1 LTKSDRCDII
11 IIMKPALFNVNIP
24 IMTLSK
30 HRLLYRVTLHTIIGL
45 FLVQMALLIAA
56 LAVREG
62 TLPQVAVE
70 ISTICNALSL
80 IASLISHWIDF
91 TMNTGIRDHATIWE
105 ELSGIWCN
113 FLLPMVIFHAA
124 YIVALVYSAAIFL
137 SADDAFTE
145 NRLHWVLYESC
156 VAFVAVIIRLILYS
170 SWNRSSSKDPSL
182 MD

>member
-1 LTKSDRCDII
+1 
-11 IIMKPALFNVNIP
+11 MKLALFKANIP

-30 HRLLYRVTLHTIIGL
+30 HRLLYRVTLLYVITGL
-45 FLVQMALLIAA
+45 FLVQITLLVTA

-62 TLPQVAVE
+62 ILPQVAVE

-80 IASLISHWIDF
+80 IASLISHSIDF

-105 ELSGIWCN
+105 ELSGTCCN
-113 FLLPMVIFHAA
+113 FLLPMVIFHAP
-124 YIVALVYSAAIFL
+124 YIVALGYSAAIFL

-145 NRLHWVLYESC
+145 KRLHWVLYESF
-156 VAFVAVIIRLILYS
+156 VAFVAVIIRWILYS
-170 SWNRSSSKDPSL
+170 SWNRSSSKAPSL